1 VVVRRALAVAVATL
15 SAAALLAGCQ
25 HDHKAADPPPTTSAT
40 ATAGTSPGSTPAP
53 SWPPPADAHAGPN
66 GAQADW
72 VSAENAKPGT
82 NAWRLQHRRGPD
94 IAGYADT
101 TAATVGDQVNL
112 RVDTPA
118 KHFHVEAYRL
128 GFYGGTRARLVWR
141 SGEIAG
147 HKQPT
152 CPRAPGINRVECTWR
167 TTTTIPI
174 TAQWPPGAYLLK
186 LVADPGQQKYVPLT
200 VWDPSSH
207 AAYVI
212 DSSVFTWQA
221 WNTYGG
227 YSMYG
232 GGPPGVDPTYED
244 RARVMSY
251 DRPYANGDG
260 AGELIGN
267 ELPLISFMEQ
277 RGLDVTYW
285 TDVTFHEHPGLI
297 RNHRAYMSL
306 GHAECWSNAERAAA
320 VDGIKHGVNF
330 VFYAASPILRHVRVQ
345 PDAAGVADR
354 QLVDYRDPDADPIP
368 RTHPKEATGNTW
380 EQPPASAP
388 PSEITGNTY
397 GGYNIDFPLVIAD
410 ASAWPYAGTGLHN
423 GDALPHVVQYDFD
436 GYNPD
441 EPNPPNVQI
450 LAHSPVSGD
459 SVMSWAAHADLT
471 YYTDRHSHAGVLATG
486 TNDWI
491 NALNA
496 CPRGQHE
503 RCPARY
509 IRTITGNVLRVFGA
523 GPAGL
528 THPSVGNASRL
539 AQ

>member
-1 VVVRRALAVAVATL
+1 VAAAAIL
-15 SAAALLAGCQ
+15 AAALLTGCQ
-25 HDHKAADPPPTTSAT
+25 RQHHAA
-40 ATAGTSPGSTPAP
+40 GPGSSTASGGSDPANPSDASPTPTP
-53 SWPPPADAHAGPN
+53 SWPPAVDAHTGPY
-66 GAQADW
+66 GAQAGW
-72 VSAENAKPGT
+72 VSAENGKPGT
-82 NAWRLQHRRGPD
+82 SAWHLQNHRGPD
-94 IAGYADT
+94 IAGYANT
-101 TAATVGDQVNL
+101 TAATVGDQVHL
-112 RVDTPA
+112 QVDTAA

-128 GFYGGTRARLVWR
+128 GYYGGAQARLVWR
-141 SGEIAG
+141 SNEIAG
-147 HKQPT
+147 VKQQT
-152 CPRAPGINRVECTWR
+152 CPRTPGINRVECHWP

-186 LVADPGQQKYVPLT
+186 LVADPGRQKYVPLT
-200 VWDPSSH
+200 VWDPSSQ

-251 DRPYANGDG
+251 DRPYTNGDG
-260 AGELIGN
+260 AGELIFN

-285 TDVTFHEHPGLI
+285 TDVTFHEHPQLI
-297 RNHRAYMSL
+297 RNHRAYLSL

-330 VFYAASPILRHVRVQ
+330 VFFAASPILRHVRVQ
-345 PDAAGVADR
+345 PDRFGVADR
-354 QLVDYRDPDADPIP
+354 EMVDYRDPDADPIIHK
-368 RTHPKEATGNTW
+368 HPKEATGNTW
-380 EQPPASAP
+380 EQPPAAAP
-388 PSEITGNTY
+388 SSEITGNTY

-410 ASAWPYAGTGLHN
+410 AKAWPFAHTGLHN
-423 GDALPHVVQYDFD
+423 GDALPHVVQFDFD

-441 EPNPPNVQI
+441 EPNPPAVQI
-450 LAHSPVSGD
+450 MAHSPVSGD
-459 SVMSWAAHADLT
+459 SVMSWASYADLT

-491 NALNA
+491 NALNP
-496 CPRGQHE
+496 CPSGRHE
-503 RCPARY
+503 RCPTRY
-509 IRTITGNVLRVFGA
+509 IRAITGNVLRVFGA

-528 THPSVGNASRL
+528 THPSVGNTGRFP
-539 AQ
+539 Q